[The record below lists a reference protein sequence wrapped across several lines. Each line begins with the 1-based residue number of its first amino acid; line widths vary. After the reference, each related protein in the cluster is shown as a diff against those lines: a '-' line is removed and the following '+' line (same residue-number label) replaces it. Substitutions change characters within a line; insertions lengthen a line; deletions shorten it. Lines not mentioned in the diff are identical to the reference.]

1 MSQHRILIA
10 DDDKE
15 LAIILEDELTYSGYD
30 VQVADNGENAI
41 VLLQQN
47 NFDAAILDIRMPK
60 VDGFGVLKFIKDKF
74 PAMKVIMLTG
84 FADLSNSVKSKE
96 FGADEFM
103 EKPYNL
109 EVIRYTLD
117 TLLAQ

>member
-1 MSQHRILIA
+1 LPKHRILIA

-15 LAIILEDELTYSGYD
+15 LAVILEDELTFSGFD
-30 VQVADNGENAI
+30 VQVADNGENSIA
-41 VLLQQN
+41 LLQQN
-47 NFDAAILDIRMPK
+47 HFDAAILDIRMPK
-60 VDGFGVLKFIKDKF
+60 IDGFGVLKFIKDRF

-84 FADLSNSVKSKE
+84 FADLTNSVKSKE

-109 EVIRYTLD
+109 EVIRHTLD

>member
-1 MSQHRILIA
+1 LPKHRILIA

-15 LAIILEDELTYSGYD
+15 LGIILEDELTYSGYD
-30 VQVADNGENAI
+30 VQVADNGEKAI
-41 VLLQQN
+41 ALLQVN
-47 NFDAAILDIRMPK
+47 SFDAAVLDIRMPK
-60 VDGFGVLKFIKDKF
+60 VDGFGVLKFIKEKF

-84 FADLSNSVKSKE
+84 FADLANSVKSKE

-109 EVIRYTLD
+109 EVIRHTLD